1 MSEKMSVFINAQRK
15 KHCPCL
21 RGWVKKWQNSVHV
34 IVECPLCPISQNT
47 TIIFLKVCRGLAKS
61 LPYLLFLPTKLDNP
75 YYHNQQ
81 DCDSAL
87 DVILSE
93 NSSTEISET
102 PCIVKITK
110 FMACKEVMT
119 VGSAYKWNYLYI
131 IVTGFEILCHL
142 NPRR

>member
-1 MSEKMSVFINAQRK
+1 M
-15 KHCPCL
+15 
-21 RGWVKKWQNSVHV
+21 
-34 IVECPLCPISQNT
+34 
-47 TIIFLKVCRGLAKS
+47 IFFKVCWGLAKILAYFLS
-61 LPYLLFLPTKLDNP
+61 LPTKLGNP

-131 IVTGFEILCHL
+131 IVTGFEILCPL
-142 NPRR
+142 NHRRWGKKNNG